1 MTARSSAGASTG
13 TATPTCRRRCSSRT
27 PSQCRTN
34 DALTSHSQSGGR
46 IVEGD
51 NLPVLQSLPAESVQL
66 VYTDPPFNT
75 GNVRAY
81 QRLRTTRDDEGDRVG
96 FGGRRY
102 RSESTSQHSFGDA
115 FEEYIEFLAPR
126 LREIWRVLRHDGT
139 LYLHLDAR
147 EVHYVKVLLDNIFGR
162 DCFLNEIIWAYD
174 FGGRPTRRWPAKH
187 DNILVYVKDRE
198 QYVFNRDEIDRIPY
212 LAPGLVGK
220 ETAERGKLP
229 TDVWWH
235 TIGVTSAR
243 ERTGYP
249 TQKPVALAERIIRPS
264 SDADELV
271 LDPFAGSG
279 TVGASAEELGRRY
292 LLIDSNPEAVDVMR
306 ERLPGAEIVRP

>member
-1 MTARSSAGASTG
+1 MTAE
-13 TATPTCRRRCSSRT
+13 
-27 PSQCRTN
+27 
-34 DALTSHSQSGGR
+34 SGGR

-51 NLPVLQSLPAESVQL
+51 NLPVLRSLASESVQL

-75 GNVRAY
+75 GNVRTY
-81 QRLRTTRDDEGDRVG
+81 QRLNTTRDAGGDRVG

-102 RSESTSQHSFGDA
+102 RTSEGESLSYADA
-115 FEEYIEFLAPR
+115 FEEYIEFLSVR
-126 LREIWRVLRHDGT
+126 LAEIWRVLRLDGS

-147 EVHYVKVLLDNIFGR
+147 EVHYVKILLDGIFGR
-162 DCFLNEIIWAYD
+162 DCFLNEVIWAYD
-174 FGGRPTRRWPAKH
+174 YGGRPKRRWPAKH

-198 QYVFNRDEIDRIPY
+198 RYIFNRDDIDRIPY

-220 ETAERGKLP
+220 EKAERGKLP

-235 TIGVTSAR
+235 TIVGTNAR

-249 TQKPVALAERIIRPS
+249 TQKPIALAERIIRAS
-264 SDADELV
+264 SDPGELV

-279 TVGASAEELGRRY
+279 TVGAAAAQLGRRY
-292 LLIDSNPEAVDVMR
+292 LLIDDNPEAIDVMR
-306 ERLPGAEIVRP
+306 ARLPEAELIRP

>member
-1 MTARSSAGASTG
+1 MR
-13 TATPTCRRRCSSRT
+13 
-27 PSQCRTN
+27 
-34 DALTSHSQSGGR
+34 R

-51 NLPVLQSLPAESVQL
+51 NLPVLQGLPDESVQL
-66 VYTDPPFNT
+66 AYTDPPFNT
-75 GNVRAY
+75 GNVRTY
-81 QRLRTTRDDEGDRVG
+81 QRFRTTQDEQGDRTG

-102 RSESTSQHSFGDA
+102 RSEETSSHSYSDA
-115 FEEYIEFLAPR
+115 FEEYIDFLAPR
-126 LREIWRVLRHDGT
+126 LAEIWRVLRLDGT

-147 EVHYVKVLLDNIFGR
+147 EVHYVKVLLDSIFGR
-162 DCFLNEIIWAYD
+162 DCFLNEIVWAYD
-174 FGGRPTRRWPAKH
+174 FGGRPKRRWPAKH

-220 ETAERGKLP
+220 EKAARGKLP

-235 TIGVTSAR
+235 TIVGTSAK

-249 TQKPVALAERIIRPS
+249 TQKPVALAERIIRAS
-264 SDADELV
+264 SDAGELV

-279 TVGASAEELGRRY
+279 TVGAASAHLGRRY
-292 LLIDSNPEAVDVMR
+292 LLVDSNPEAVAVMS
-306 ERLPGAEIVRP
+306 ERLPDAEVVRP

>member
-1 MTARSSAGASTG
+1 M
-13 TATPTCRRRCSSRT
+13 
-27 PSQCRTN
+27 
-34 DALTSHSQSGGR
+34 TSHSQSAGR

-51 NLPVLQSLPAESVQL
+51 NLPVLQSLPAASVQL

-75 GNVRAY
+75 GNVRTY

-102 RSESTSQHSFGDA
+102 RSESTSEHSFGDA
-115 FEEYIEFLAPR
+115 FEEYIEFLAAR
-126 LREIWRVLRHDGT
+126 LREIWRVLRTDGT

-174 FGGRPTRRWPAKH
+174 FGGRPKRRWPAKH

-198 QYVFNRDEIDRIPY
+198 QYAFNRDEIDRIPY

-220 ETAERGKLP
+220 EKAARGKLP

-235 TIGVTSAR
+235 TIVGTNAR

-249 TQKPVALAERIIRPS
+249 TQKPVALAERIVRAS
-264 SDADELV
+264 SDVGELV

-279 TVGASAEELGRRY
+279 TVGAAAEELGRRY
-292 LLIDSNPEAVDVMR
+292 LLVDSNPEAVEVMR
-306 ERLPGAEIVRP
+306 ERLPSAEVVRP

>member
-1 MTARSSAGASTG
+1 MA
-13 TATPTCRRRCSSRT
+13 
-27 PSQCRTN
+27 
-34 DALTSHSQSGGR
+34 GR

-51 NLPVLQSLPAESVQL
+51 NLPILQSLPAESVQL

-102 RSESTSQHSFGDA
+102 RSEATSEHSFGDA

-126 LREIWRVLRHDGT
+126 LGEIWRVLRHDGT

-147 EVHYVKVLLDNIFGR
+147 EVHYVKVLLDDIFGR

-174 FGGRPTRRWPAKH
+174 FGGRPKRRWPAKH

-220 ETAERGKLP
+220 KKAERGKLP

-235 TIGVTSAR
+235 TIVGTSAR

-249 TQKPVALAERIIRPS
+249 TQKPVALAERIVRAS
-264 SDADELV
+264 SDVGELV

-279 TVGASAEELGRRY
+279 TVGAAAEELGRRY
-292 LLIDSNPEAVDVMR
+292 LLVDSNPEAVDVMR
-306 ERLPGAEIVRP
+306 ERLPGAEVVRP

>member
-1 MTARSSAGASTG
+1 MAPPR
-13 TATPTCRRRCSSRT
+13 
-27 PSQCRTN
+27 
-34 DALTSHSQSGGR
+34 GR

-51 NLPVLQSLPAESVQL
+51 NLPVLRSQPAESVQL

-75 GNVRAY
+75 GNVRTY
-81 QRLRTTRDDEGDRVG
+81 QRLRTTQAHDGDRTG

-102 RSESTSQHSFGDA
+102 RSEPASTHSYADA
-115 FEEYIEFLAPR
+115 FEEYLDFLAPR
-126 LREIWRVLRHDGT
+126 LSEIWRLLRPDGA

-174 FGGRPTRRWPAKH
+174 FGGRPKRRWPAKH

-198 QYVFNRDEIDRIPY
+198 RYVFNREDIDRIPY

-220 ETAERGKLP
+220 EKAERGKLP

-235 TIGVTSAR
+235 TIVGTNAR

-249 TQKPVALAERIIRPS
+249 TQKPIALAERIIRAS
-264 SDADELV
+264 SDPGELV

-279 TVGASAEELGRRY
+279 TVGAAAEQLDRRY
-292 LLIDSNPEAVDVMR
+292 LLMDSNPEAIAVMR
-306 ERLPGAEIVRP
+306 ERLPQATVSRQ

>member
-1 MTARSSAGASTG
+1 MTSQ
-13 TATPTCRRRCSSRT
+13 AT
-27 PSQCRTN
+27 
-34 DALTSHSQSGGR
+34 GR

-51 NLPVLQSLPAESVQL
+51 NLPVLQSLPAQSVQL

-81 QRLRTTRDDEGDRVG
+81 QRLRTTRDNEGDRVG

-102 RSESTSQHSFGDA
+102 RSQSTSEHSFGDA

-126 LREIWRVLRHDGT
+126 LREIWRVLRQDGT

-147 EVHYVKVLLDNIFGR
+147 EVHYVKVLLDDIFGR

-174 FGGRPTRRWPAKH
+174 FGGRPKRRWPAKH

-220 ETAERGKLP
+220 EKAERGKLP

-235 TIGVTSAR
+235 TIVGTSAR

-249 TQKPVALAERIIRPS
+249 TQKPVALAERIIRAS

-279 TVGASAEELGRRY
+279 TVGAAAEELGRHY
-292 LLIDSNPEAVDVMR
+292 LLVDSNPEAVDVMR
-306 ERLPGAEIVRP
+306 ERLPGAEVVRP

>member
-1 MTARSSAGASTG
+1 M
-13 TATPTCRRRCSSRT
+13 
-27 PSQCRTN
+27 
-34 DALTSHSQSGGR
+34 TSHSQLAGR

-51 NLPVLQSLPAESVQL
+51 NLPVLQSLPAETVQL

-102 RSESTSQHSFGDA
+102 RSESMSEHSFGDA

-126 LREIWRVLRHDGT
+126 LREVWRVLRQDGT

-147 EVHYVKVLLDNIFGR
+147 EVHYVKVLLDDIFGR
-162 DCFLNEIIWAYD
+162 DCFLNEIVWAYD
-174 FGGRPTRRWPAKH
+174 FGGRPKRRWPAKH

-220 ETAERGKLP
+220 EKAERGKLP

-235 TIGVTSAR
+235 TIVGTNAK

-249 TQKPVALAERIIRPS
+249 TQKPVALAERIVRAS
-264 SDADELV
+264 SDVGELV

-279 TVGASAEELGRRY
+279 TVGAAAAELGRRY
-292 LLIDSNPEAVDVMR
+292 LLIDSNPEAVEVMR
-306 ERLPGAEIVRP
+306 ERLPGAEVVRP

>member
-1 MTARSSAGASTG
+1 MA
-13 TATPTCRRRCSSRT
+13 
-27 PSQCRTN
+27 
-34 DALTSHSQSGGR
+34 GR

-51 NLPVLQSLPAESVQL
+51 NLPVLRSLTAESVQL

-102 RSESTSQHSFGDA
+102 RSELTSQHSYGDA
-115 FEEYIEFLAPR
+115 FEAYIEFLAPR
-126 LREIWRVLRHDGT
+126 LREIWRVLRRDGT

-147 EVHYVKVLLDNIFGR
+147 EVHYVKVLLDDIFGR

-174 FGGRPTRRWPAKH
+174 FGGRPKRRWPAKH

-198 QYVFNRDEIDRIPY
+198 RYVFNRDKIDRIPY

-220 ETAERGKLP
+220 EKAERGKLP

-235 TIGVTSAR
+235 TIVGTNAR

-249 TQKPVALAERIIRPS
+249 TQKPVALAERIIRAS
-264 SDADELV
+264 SDVGELV

-279 TVGASAEELGRRY
+279 TVGAAAAELGRRC
-292 LLIDSNPEAVDVMR
+292 LLIDSNPEAVEVMR
-306 ERLPGAEIVRP
+306 ERLPGAEVVRP

>member
-1 MTARSSAGASTG
+1 V
-13 TATPTCRRRCSSRT
+13 

-34 DALTSHSQSGGR
+34 DALTSHSQLAGR

-51 NLPVLQSLPAESVQL
+51 NLPVLQSLAAESVQL

-75 GNVRAY
+75 GNVRTY
-81 QRLRTTRDDEGDRVG
+81 QRLRTTRDDEGDRIG

-102 RSESTSQHSFGDA
+102 RTESMSEHSFGDA
-115 FEEYIEFLAPR
+115 FEEYLEFLAPR
-126 LREIWRVLRHDGT
+126 LREIWRVLRQDGT
-139 LYLHLDAR
+139 LYLHLDPR
-147 EVHYVKVLLDNIFGR
+147 EVHYVKVLLDSVFGR

-174 FGGRPTRRWPAKH
+174 FGGRPKRRWPAKH

-198 QYVFNRDEIDRIPY
+198 RYVFNRDEIDRIPY
-212 LAPGLVGK
+212 LAPGLVSK
-220 ETAERGKLP
+220 EKAERGKLP

-235 TIGVTSAR
+235 TIVGTNAK

-249 TQKPVALAERIIRPS
+249 TQKPVALAERIVRAS
-264 SDADELV
+264 SDAGELV

-279 TVGASAEELGRRY
+279 TVGAAAARLGRRY
-292 LLIDSNPEAVDVMR
+292 LLIDTNPEAVEVMR
-306 ERLPGAEIVRP
+306 ERLPEAEVVRP

>member
-1 MTARSSAGASTG
+1 MSALNSEPTG
-13 TATPTCRRRCSSRT
+13 RV
-27 PSQCRTN
+27 
-34 DALTSHSQSGGR
+34 
-46 IVEGD
+46 IEGD
-51 NLPVLQSLPAESVQL
+51 NLPVLRSVPSESAQL

-75 GNVRAY
+75 GNVRTY
-81 QRLRTTRDDEGDRVG
+81 RRLSTTQGEDGDRTG

-102 RSESTSQHSFGDA
+102 RTTEQSALSYGDA
-115 FEEYIEFLAPR
+115 FEEYIEFLSVR
-126 LREIWRVLRHDGT
+126 LAELWRVLRSDGS

-147 EVHYVKVLLDNIFGR
+147 EVHYVKVLLDSIFGR

-174 FGGRPTRRWPAKH
+174 YGGRPKRRWPAKH

-198 QYVFNRDEIDRIPY
+198 RYIFNRDEIDRIPY

-220 ETAERGKLP
+220 EKAERGKLP

-235 TIGVTSAR
+235 TIVGTNAR

-249 TQKPVALAERIIRPS
+249 TQKPVALAERIIRAS
-264 SDADELV
+264 SDPGELV

-279 TVGASAEELGRRY
+279 TVGAAAAQLGRHY
-292 LLIDSNPEAVDVMR
+292 LLIDDNPEAIQIMR
-306 ERLPGAEIVRP
+306 DRLPEAEVVRQ

>member
-1 MTARSSAGASTG
+1 MR
-13 TATPTCRRRCSSRT
+13 
-27 PSQCRTN
+27 
-34 DALTSHSQSGGR
+34 R

-51 NLPVLQSLPAESVQL
+51 NLPILQGLPDESVQL

-75 GNVRAY
+75 GNVRTY
-81 QRLRTTRDDEGDRVG
+81 QRVRTTRDEQGDRTG

-102 RSESTSQHSFGDA
+102 RSEETSSHSYADA
-115 FEEYIEFLAPR
+115 FEEYIDFLAPR
-126 LREIWRVLRHDGT
+126 LAEIWRVLRSDGT

-147 EVHYVKVLLDNIFGR
+147 EVHYVKVLLDSIFGR
-162 DCFLNEIIWAYD
+162 DCFLNEIVWAYD
-174 FGGRPTRRWPAKH
+174 FGGRPKRRWPAKH

-198 QYVFNRDEIDRIPY
+198 RYVFNRDEIDRIPY

-220 ETAERGKLP
+220 EKAALGKLP

-235 TIGVTSAR
+235 TIVGTSAK

-249 TQKPVALAERIIRPS
+249 TQKPVALAERIIRAS
-264 SDADELV
+264 SDPGKLV

-279 TVGASAEELGRRY
+279 TAGAASAQLSRRY
-292 LLIDSNPEAVDVMR
+292 LLVDSNPEAVAVMS
-306 ERLPGAEIVRP
+306 ERLPDAEVVRP

>member
-1 MTARSSAGASTG
+1 MAPPR
-13 TATPTCRRRCSSRT
+13 
-27 PSQCRTN
+27 
-34 DALTSHSQSGGR
+34 GR

-51 NLPVLQSLPAESVQL
+51 NLPVLRSQPSESVQL

-75 GNVRAY
+75 GNVRTY
-81 QRLRTTRDDEGDRVG
+81 QRMRTTQADDGDRIG

-102 RSESTSQHSFGDA
+102 HSEPASTHSYADT
-115 FEEYIEFLAPR
+115 FEEYLDFLAPR
-126 LREIWRVLRHDGT
+126 LSEIWRLLRPDGA

-174 FGGRPTRRWPAKH
+174 FGGRPKRRWPAKH

-198 QYVFNRDEIDRIPY
+198 RYVFNREDIDRIPY

-220 ETAERGKLP
+220 EKAERGKLP

-235 TIGVTSAR
+235 TIVGTNAR

-249 TQKPVALAERIIRPS
+249 TQKPIALAERIIRAS
-264 SDADELV
+264 SDPAELV

-279 TVGASAEELGRRY
+279 TVGAAAEQLDRRY
-292 LLIDSNPEAVDVMR
+292 LLMDSNPEAIAVMR
-306 ERLPGAEIVRP
+306 ERLPQAAVSRQ

>member
-1 MTARSSAGASTG
+1 MTALNSEA
-13 TATPTCRRRCSSRT
+13 
-27 PSQCRTN
+27 
-34 DALTSHSQSGGR
+34 GGR

-51 NLPVLQSLPAESVQL
+51 NLRVLRTLPSESVQL

-75 GNVRAY
+75 GNVRTY
-81 QRLRTTRDDEGDRVG
+81 QRISTTRDDRGDRVG

-102 RSESTSQHSFGDA
+102 RTDEGSSLSYADA
-115 FEEYIEFLAPR
+115 FEGYVEFLAQR
-126 LREIWRVLRHDGT
+126 LSELWRVLRADGS

-147 EVHYVKVLLDNIFGR
+147 EVHYVKVLLDSIFGR

-174 FGGRPTRRWPAKH
+174 YGGRPKRRWPAKH

-198 QYVFNRDEIDRIPY
+198 RYIFNRDEIDRIPY

-220 ETAERGKLP
+220 EKAERGKLP

-235 TIGVTSAR
+235 TIVGTNAR

-249 TQKPVALAERIIRPS
+249 TQKPVALAERIIRAS
-264 SDADELV
+264 SDPGELV

-279 TVGASAEELGRRY
+279 TVGAAAARLGRRY
-292 LLIDSNPEAVDVMR
+292 TLIDNNADAVSIMRQRLPEAEV
-306 ERLPGAEIVRP
+306 VRP

>member
-1 MTARSSAGASTG
+1 MTSEIAR
-13 TATPTCRRRCSSRT
+13 
-27 PSQCRTN
+27 
-34 DALTSHSQSGGR
+34 R

-51 NLPVLQSLPAESVQL
+51 NLPALQSLPGESVQL

-75 GNVRAY
+75 GNVRTY
-81 QRLRTTRDDEGDRVG
+81 QRLRTTQHEQGERTG

-102 RSESTSQHSFGDA
+102 RSEETSSHSYADA

-126 LREIWRVLRHDGT
+126 LAEIWRVLRSDGT

-147 EVHYVKVLLDNIFGR
+147 EVHYVKVLLDSIFGR

-174 FGGRPTRRWPAKH
+174 FGGRPKRRWPAKH

-198 QYVFNRDEIDRIPY
+198 RYVFNRDEIDRIPY

-220 ETAERGKLP
+220 EKAERGKLP
-229 TDVWWH
+229 TDVWWQ
-235 TIGVTSAR
+235 TIVGTNAK

-249 TQKPVALAERIIRPS
+249 TQKPIALAERIIRAS
-264 SDADELV
+264 SNPGELV

-279 TVGASAEELGRRY
+279 TVGAAAEQLGRRY
-292 LLIDSNPEAVDVMR
+292 LLIDDNPEAVAVMR
-306 ERLPGAEIVRP
+306 ERLTEADVVRQ

>member
-1 MTARSSAGASTG
+1 M
-13 TATPTCRRRCSSRT
+13 
-27 PSQCRTN
+27 
-34 DALTSHSQSGGR
+34 TSHSQSGGR

-279 TVGASAEELGRRY
+279 TGGAAAEELGRRY

>member
-1 MTARSSAGASTG
+1 MSSE
-13 TATPTCRRRCSSRT
+13 
-27 PSQCRTN
+27 PSGQ
-34 DALTSHSQSGGR
+34 

-51 NLPVLQSLPAESVQL
+51 NLAVLRALPSESAQL

-75 GNVRAY
+75 GNVRTY
-81 QRLRTTRDDEGDRVG
+81 QRISTTQDEDGDRVG

-102 RSESTSQHSFGDA
+102 RTSEGASLSYGDA
-115 FEEYIEFLAPR
+115 FEEYLEFLGVR
-126 LREIWRVLRHDGT
+126 LQEIWRVLQADGS

-147 EVHYVKVLLDNIFGR
+147 EVHYVKVMLDKIFGR
-162 DCFLNEIIWAYD
+162 DCFLNEIVWAYD
-174 FGGRPTRRWPAKH
+174 FGGRPKRRWPAKH

-198 QYVFNRDEIDRIPY
+198 RYVFNRDEIDRIPY

-220 ETAERGKLP
+220 EKAERGKLP

-235 TIGVTSAR
+235 SIVGTNAR

-249 TQKPVALAERIIRPS
+249 TQKPFALAERVIRAS
-264 SDADELV
+264 SDPGELV

-279 TVGASAEELGRRY
+279 TVGAAAEQLGRRY
-292 LLIDSNPEAVDVMR
+292 LLIDSNPDAVEVMR
-306 ERLPGAEIVRP
+306 ERLPEAEVVRP

>member
-1 MTARSSAGASTG
+1 M
-13 TATPTCRRRCSSRT
+13 
-27 PSQCRTN
+27 
-34 DALTSHSQSGGR
+34 TSHSQSAGR

-51 NLPVLQSLPAESVQL
+51 NLPILQSLPAESVQL

-75 GNVRAY
+75 GNVRTY

-147 EVHYVKVLLDNIFGR
+147 EVHYVKVLLDDIFGR

-174 FGGRPTRRWPAKH
+174 FGGRPKRRWPAKH

-220 ETAERGKLP
+220 EKAERGKLP

-235 TIGVTSAR
+235 TIVGTSAR

-249 TQKPVALAERIIRPS
+249 TQKPVALAERIVRAS
-264 SDADELV
+264 SDVGELV

-279 TVGASAEELGRRY
+279 TVGAAAAQLGRRY
-292 LLIDSNPEAVDVMR
+292 LLVDSNPEAVEVMR
-306 ERLPGAEIVRP
+306 ERLPGAEVVRP

>member
-1 MTARSSAGASTG
+1 M
-13 TATPTCRRRCSSRT
+13 
-27 PSQCRTN
+27 
-34 DALTSHSQSGGR
+34 TSHSQSAGR

-75 GNVRAY
+75 GNVRVY

-102 RSESTSQHSFGDA
+102 RSESTSQHSYGDA

-126 LREIWRVLRHDGT
+126 LREIWRVLRQDGT

-147 EVHYVKVLLDNIFGR
+147 EVHYVKVLLDDIFGR

-174 FGGRPTRRWPAKH
+174 FGGRPKRRWPAKH

-220 ETAERGKLP
+220 EKAERGKLP

-235 TIGVTSAR
+235 TIVGTSAR

-249 TQKPVALAERIIRPS
+249 TQKPVALAERIVRAS
-264 SDADELV
+264 SDVGELV

-279 TVGASAEELGRRY
+279 TVGAAAEELGRRY
-292 LLIDSNPEAVDVMR
+292 LLVDSNPEAVDVMR
-306 ERLPGAEIVRP
+306 ERLPGAEVVRP